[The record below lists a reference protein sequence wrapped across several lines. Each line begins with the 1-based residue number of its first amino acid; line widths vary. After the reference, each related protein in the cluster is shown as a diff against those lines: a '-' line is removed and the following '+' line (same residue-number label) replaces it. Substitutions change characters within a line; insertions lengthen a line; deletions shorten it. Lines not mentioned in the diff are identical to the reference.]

1 MLINVKEMMYSNE
14 ASHSLHR
21 SFTMEDCRGTS
32 FTQGTCYP
40 LLGGRVCLLGGGKGC
55 TCPPQPDGRGGRE
68 VVAAVL
74 RAPIPWQGGKGTGRT
89 TLSWEENSY
98 NHITIRNNE
107 MYHHCSLNL
116 FSKYLI
122 FCQRNY

>member
-1 MLINVKEMMYSNE
+1 MSLLILSTG
-14 ASHSLHR
+14 HSLWKTVGEPLLPREHV
-21 SFTMEDCRGTS
+21 
-32 FTQGTCYP
+32 YP
-40 LLGGRVCLLGGGKGC
+40 LLGGRVCLLGGGKGW
-55 TCPPQPDGRGGRE
+55 TCPPQPGGRGGRE

-74 RAPIPWQGGKGTGRT
+74 RAPVQWQGGKGTGRT
-89 TLSWEENSY
+89 TLSWEENSF

-122 FCQRNY
+122 FCQWNY